1 MTLPVINLFDI
12 LLVIVVGASVVAG
25 FMAGFARVGIGFIA
39 AVSGLLFGFWFY
51 GIPAAWIHRYVHS
64 VTISNLLGFFV
75 VFWGF
80 CAVGS
85 LLAKLLARLFKWSGL
100 TWLDRLM
107 GGAFGFIRG
116 GLIAIAFISV
126 LLAFTPKPLPN
137 WMVDSQVLPYAI
149 DASNMCAALAPKAIK
164 DAFRESMLDVRKAW
178 EDQLKKKPK
187 KKESDLKKV
196 DS

>member
-1 MTLPVINLFDI
+1 MTLPQINLLDI
-12 LLVIVVGASVVAG
+12 VLVIVVGASIAAG

-51 GIPAAWIHRYVHS
+51 GIPAAWLHRYIHS
-64 VTISNLLGFFV
+64 LTISNLLGFFL

-80 CAVGS
+80 LAVGS
-85 LLAKLLARLFKWSGL
+85 LLGKLLAKLFKWTGL

-107 GGAFGFIRG
+107 GGAFGFVRG
-116 GLIAIAFISV
+116 GLIAIAFVAV

-137 WMVDSQVLPYAI
+137 WMIDSQVLPYAI
-149 DASNMCAALAPKAIK
+149 DASNLCAALAPQAIK
-164 DAFRESMLDVRKAW
+164 DAFRESMLDIRKAW
-178 EDQLKKKPK
+178 EDQLKKKPH
-187 KKESDLKKV
+187 KKEPDLKKV